1 MQLNHEEILVLAQT
15 INPSIEHYRE
25 IAYQRGA
32 SIYDKQTLEVLEAL
46 QQKLEEHLAWNY
58 DH

>member
-46 QQKLEEHLAWNY
+46 QQKLEEHLA
-58 DH
+58 